1 MEKSDSVRTFHLVII
16 RQLTKAD
23 STLLVQRSQDISREE
38 LFQQFGRLEHAN
50 TSLEQAVAAAQEREK
65 TLRTEHTELTAKK
78 GELTA
83 ANAELTQ
90 ALDASKAEVVQLRDQ
105 LSGLQAQI
113 AKMEKTIK
121 VQSEQISKKPE
132 VNNTPHRHNPAAPPF
147 GHQEMLPTQPD
158 PRALIYAQ
166 PPPPYNPKRI
176 QPTGASA
183 PSTLLAQ
190 QSSIIRGSATSSPD
204 HYPPPALSRQQ
215 SFAGQPLIP
224 HGKAQASKLDDEM
237 DPDMNALVLHDS
249 SDADVDFPTELDQL
263 FKLSETWARNF
274 ANVPDSARDRSM
286 PESIVGIFCRYS
298 APHVAFGLL
307 SSGSTRFFL
316 VAKVIN
322 KWMTNEA
329 LKLPL
334 VKGYSA
340 ATDNEI
346 AQAKKRASERDASI
360 QVQRA
365 CMALI
370 AGVMKD
376 IQAAPDYQSWLQR
389 AIDGRAKTLWKTVSP
404 LLAPGADAA
413 WDELVYLMTE
423 AHRVG
428 FKILSMPIR
437 VSFDYPEVGPHT
449 YFEPSSMLNRDTTL
463 KGDPKS
469 WKQQHL
475 RVRLGI
481 TPVVVT
487 TDTLGDTINLKTV
500 HLANV
505 LLMQ

>member
-1 MEKSDSVRTFHLVII
+1 MEESDAVGVFYLVATHQP
-16 RQLTKAD
+16 READ
-23 STLLVQRSQDISREE
+23 STLLIQRSQDISREE

-90 ALDASKAEVVQLRDQ
+90 ALETSKAEVERLREQ

-113 AKMEKTIK
+113 GKMEKTIK

-132 VNNTPHRHNPAAPPF
+132 VNNTPHRHNPVAPPF

-166 PPPPYNPKRI
+166 PPPPYNPRRT
-176 QPTGASA
+176 QPTGSFA
-183 PSTLLAQ
+183 PPTLLPQ
-190 QSSIIRGSATSSPD
+190 QSSAIRGSSTSSPD
-204 HYPPPALSRQQ
+204 NHPPPALSRQQ
-215 SFAGQPLIP
+215 SFVGQPLIP
-224 HGKAQASKLDDEM
+224 YGKAPASKLNDGLGADM
-237 DPDMNALVLHDS
+237 DSLVLHDS
-249 SDADVDFPTELDQL
+249 NAADVDFPTELDQL

-274 ANVPDSARDRSM
+274 ANVPDTARDRSL
-286 PESIVGIFCRYS
+286 PNSIADMFCRYS
-298 APHVAFGLL
+298 APHLAFGLL
-307 SSGSTRFFL
+307 SSGSTRYFL

-322 KWMTNEA
+322 KWMTNEM
-329 LKLPL
+329 LKLTL

-346 AQAKKRASERDASI
+346 SQAKKRASERDASVQI
-360 QVQRA
+360 QRA
-365 CMALI
+365 CMTLI
-370 AGVMKD
+370 AGVVKD
-376 IQAAPDYQSWLQR
+376 IQAASDYQAWLQHSINAR
-389 AIDGRAKTLWKTVSP
+389 AAYLWKTVSP
-404 LLAPGADAA
+404 LLAPGADTA
-413 WDELVYLMTE
+413 WEEFKYLIAE

-428 FKILSMPIR
+428 LKILSVPVR

-469 WKQQHL
+469 WKRQQL
-475 RVRLGI
+475 KVRLGI

-487 TDTLGDTINLKTV
+487 TDTMGETIIPKTV